1 MESTLLQDSSKW
13 STSESRISR
22 WESPEESTSIT
33 PKNGL
38 ILLGVF
44 SLREIPMFQRS
55 TSMRP
60 RRKSDDLTDIH
71 NIKDQQSKFVSVF
84 LNLSSFL
91 WNIIDPTLLL
101 KVVEHV
107 VFRKL
112 FIFNLFWVSLTDYL
126 NLNFF
131 IMSSRI
137 IS

>member
-1 MESTLLQDSSKW
+1 
-13 STSESRISR
+13 
-22 WESPEESTSIT
+22 
-33 PKNGL
+33 
-38 ILLGVF
+38 
-44 SLREIPMFQRS
+44 
-55 TSMRP
+55 MRP